1 MKKYPPGLNPSA
13 LVIHTGTNDV
23 EQQSI
28 DTCFDNFK
36 TLIDLS
42 TQKYPTSKLILSS
55 LTARSGDYDAKGVQ
69 LNNGLSRLR
78 SYANVHFVNN
88 KNITKEMLHDR
99 KHIKRRKIGT
109 LVANIKDCLFNR
121 ISRKSSHT
129 PPAET
134 KPRSDKTSDRSDKS
148 ATSSYNHSM
157 YGPPPLMSREQSRPN
172 TRPHKTYAG
181 IVTMLDPTTT
191 SDTPTEF
198 SKTLLQLLNLCD
210 MIRQN

>member
-1 MKKYPPGLNPSA
+1 MKKSPHPAVHPPVAFYEEVPPPPGLNPSA

-78 SYANVHFVNN
+78 
-88 KNITKEMLHDR
+88 ER
-99 KHIKRRKIGT
+99 
-109 LVANIKDCLFNR
+109 
-121 ISRKSSHT
+121 
-129 PPAET
+129 
-134 KPRSDKTSDRSDKS
+134 
-148 ATSSYNHSM
+148 
-157 YGPPPLMSREQSRPN
+157 PLREQQKH
-172 TRPHKTYAG
+172 HKGNA
-181 IVTMLDPTTT
+181 
-191 SDTPTEF
+191 S
-198 SKTLLQLLNLCD
+198 
-210 MIRQN
+210 

>member
-13 LVIHTGTNDV
+13 LLIYTGTNDV

-42 TQKYPTSKLILSS
+42 AQKYPTSKLILSS
-55 LTARSGDYDAKGVQ
+55 LTARNGDYDAKRVQ

-109 LVANIKDCLFNR
+109 LVANIKDCHFNR

-134 KPRSDKTSDRSDKS
+134 KPRSDKTSDPSDKS
-148 ATSSYNHSM
+148 AASSYNHSM
-157 YGPPPLMSREQSRPN
+157 YGPPPLMSREPSRLN
-172 TRPHKTYAG
+172 TRPHLRRDSYNVG
-181 IVTMLDPTTT
+181 PYHNIGY
-191 SDTPTEF
+191 SDRI
-198 SKTLLQLLNLCD
+198 Q
-210 MIRQN
+210 